1 MSSNSDTMTP
11 RTAVIAGCGFVGRAV
26 AQLLHA
32 DGWSVLGLTYA
43 PASLPQ
49 FAEDGYRVVACDI
62 ADRAA
67 LAAIVSTDRIDLVVH
82 CASSRRGGV
91 DEYRRVYLEGARVL
105 TELLRPHHF
114 IFTSST
120 SVYPQVNGEWVNEE
134 SEAEPVRET
143 ARILRETEE
152 LVLAANGAVAR
163 LAGIYGPGRS
173 VLLQKFFRGEAVI
186 EGDGRRWINQ
196 VHRDDIASALRCIA
210 HAGKRGI
217 FNVTDDQP
225 LMQRDVYA
233 RLSAMCDRPLPPIGP
248 IDLNRKRAWTSK
260 RVSNA
265 KLRTLGWAPRYPSFF
280 DAIENDPGL
289 LQPLAS

>member
-1 MSSNSDTMTP
+1 M
-11 RTAVIAGCGFVGRAV
+11 GRAV

-32 DGWSVLGLTYA
+32 NGWSVLGLTYA
-43 PASLPQ
+43 RESLPQ

-67 LAAIVSTDRIDLVVH
+67 LATIASPDRIDLVVH
-82 CASSRRGGV
+82 CASSRRGGIA
-91 DEYRRVYLEGARVL
+91 EYRRVYLEGARAL
-105 TELLRPHHF
+105 TQILRPHHF

-143 ARILRETEE
+143 ARTLRETEE
-152 LVLAANGAVAR
+152 LTLAANGTVAR

-196 VHRDDIASALRCIA
+196 VHRDDIASGLRCLA
-210 HAGKRGI
+210 EVGACGI
-217 FNVTDDQP
+217 FNLTDDQP
-225 LMQRDVYA
+225 LAQRDVYA
-233 RLSAMCDRPLPPIGP
+233 RLSAMFDRPLPPSGQ

-265 KLRTLGWAPRYPSFF
+265 KLRKLGWAPRYPSFF

-289 LQPLAS
+289 LQPLVS